1 MGDDDE
7 FCLVRVLRVHAN
19 NLYDST
25 MRIIVVTGISGSG
38 KSVALNVLEDSGYF
52 CIDNLP
58 AELLMAAARN
68 AHERGIQRLAIAT
81 DIRSLTGEQAKMTTA
96 LQQAMQSL
104 RDWQDDVRLLFL
116 SANTPTLIAR
126 YSESRRR
133 HPLSVVSEDGKER
146 NLEECITLER
156 NWMGTVYESSHV
168 IDTSGL
174 AVAALRHS
182 VRQFAQATGAG
193 ITLTFESFGFKFSVP
208 QDADLV
214 FDARCLPN
222 PHYDPVLKPL
232 TGLDQPVM
240 DYFKVIDNVSE
251 FIDDITQFL
260 STWLP
265 RYEHDGR
272 HYLTVAIGCT
282 GGQHRS
288 VYVAEQLAKRF
299 SNKARVIT
307 RHRQQAAK
315 LA

>member
-1 MGDDDE
+1 
-7 FCLVRVLRVHAN
+7 
-19 NLYDST
+19 

-58 AELLMAAARN
+58 AELLMAAAQN
-68 AHERGIQRLAIAT
+68 AHARGVQRLAIAT
-81 DIRSLTGEQAKMTTA
+81 DIRSLTGNQIKMTA
-96 LQQAMQSL
+96 VFQQAMQAL
-104 RDWQDDVRLLFL
+104 HDWQADVRLLFL

-126 YSESRRR
+126 YSETRRR
-133 HPLSVVSEDGKER
+133 HPISTLSNDGKER
-146 NLEECITLER
+146 SLEECIELER
-156 NWMGTVYESSHV
+156 SWMGIVSESSHV

-174 AVAALRHS
+174 AAAALRHS

-193 ITLTFESFGFKFSVP
+193 ITLTFESFGFKHSTP

-222 PHYDPVLKPL
+222 PHYEPLLKPL
-232 TGLDQPVM
+232 TGLDQPVI
-240 DYFKVIDNVSE
+240 DYLKAIDSVGE
-251 FIDDITQFL
+251 FVDDVAHFL

-265 RYEHDGR
+265 RYEQDGR
-272 HYLTVAIGCT
+272 NYLTVAIGCT

-299 SNKARVIT
+299 SNRARVIT

-315 LA
+315 LSLDA